1 MSDGLEIALWSFG
14 NEIRLECSELLLRAD
29 IDSLTYTYRDSIELH
44 HTIRLLPPSHSKTCI
59 TSNTAAMPHAL
70 APPPGIYPPLVN
82 FFNEDYSLD
91 IPTIIQHALRSAK
104 SGVAGLVILGSNGEA
119 VHMDASERVLL
130 VSSIRKALDNEGIKI
145 PLIVGCGQQS
155 KRATLQTIRDAK
167 EAGGDFALVLPP
179 SYWPT
184 AMTKGNVT
192 GYFKELADE
201 SELPILVY
209 NFPLVANGVMVDSD
223 QLIEL
228 ARHDNVVGCKLTCG
242 VSRLFV
248 FPSVSQAYTSNGLHI
263 AP

>member
-1 MSDGLEIALWSFG
+1 
-14 NEIRLECSELLLRAD
+14 
-29 IDSLTYTYRDSIELH
+29 
-44 HTIRLLPPSHSKTCI
+44 
-59 TSNTAAMPHAL
+59 
-70 APPPGIYPPLVN
+70 
-82 FFNEDYSLD
+82 
-91 IPTIIQHALRSAK
+91 
-104 SGVAGLVILGSNGEA
+104 
-119 VHMDASERVLL
+119 MDASERVLL

-155 KRATLQTIRDAK
+155 KRATLQTIKEAK

-228 ARHDNVVGCKLTCG
+228 AGHDNVVGCKLTCG
-242 VSRLFV
+242 VSLSYWTLPPPFPFPPPTMLFV
-248 FPSVSQAYTSNGLHI
+248 DELLLIIEPREPSSNSSPHRPKTFRSHGWKR
-263 AP
+263 

>member
-1 MSDGLEIALWSFG
+1 
-14 NEIRLECSELLLRAD
+14 
-29 IDSLTYTYRDSIELH
+29 
-44 HTIRLLPPSHSKTCI
+44 
-59 TSNTAAMPHAL
+59 MPHAL

-119 VHMDASERVLL
+119 VHMDASERILL
-130 VSSIRKALDNEGIKI
+130 VSSIRKALDKEGLKM

-155 KRATLQTIRDAK
+155 KRATLQTIKEAK

-223 QLIEL
+223 QLLEL
-228 ARHDNVVGCKLTCG
+228 AGHDNVVGCKLTCG

-248 FPSVSQAYTSNGLHI
+248 FPFCHFSSCQLFYPMRIRSTTIRHPCRLLLMVLTEPWKSSSNSNPYRPKTLRGHGWKG
-263 AP
+263 

>member
-1 MSDGLEIALWSFG
+1 
-14 NEIRLECSELLLRAD
+14 
-29 IDSLTYTYRDSIELH
+29 
-44 HTIRLLPPSHSKTCI
+44 
-59 TSNTAAMPHAL
+59 MPHTL

-91 IPTIIQHALRSAK
+91 IPTIVQHAIRSAK

-119 VHMDASERVLL
+119 VHMDSTERVLL
-130 VSSIRKALDNEGIKI
+130 VSSIRKALDAEGLKM

-155 KRATLQTIRDAK
+155 KRQTLQTIKEAK

-184 AMTKGNVT
+184 AMTKANVT

-201 SELPILVY
+201 SEMPILVY
-209 NFPLVANGVMVDSD
+209 NFPLVANGVTVDSD

-228 ARHDNVVGCKLTCG
+228 AGHDNVVGCKLTCG
-242 VSRLFV
+242 VSA
-248 FPSVSQAYTSNGLHI
+248 PSLSLGLVIYCLHHPIISYPISISPSPPRNRKRRADDRTSETSIEPQPTPTQNISQS
-263 AP
+263 

>member
-1 MSDGLEIALWSFG
+1 
-14 NEIRLECSELLLRAD
+14 
-29 IDSLTYTYRDSIELH
+29 
-44 HTIRLLPPSHSKTCI
+44 
-59 TSNTAAMPHAL
+59 MPHAL

-91 IPTIIQHALRSAK
+91 IPTIVQHALRSAK

-119 VHMDASERVLL
+119 VHMDSSERVLL
-130 VSSIRKALDNEGIKI
+130 VSSIRKALDKEGIKI

-155 KRATLQTIRDAK
+155 KRATLQTIKEAK

-192 GYFKELADE
+192 GYFKELADD
-201 SELPILVY
+201 SEMPILVY
-209 NFPLVANGVMVDSD
+209 NFPLVANGIMVDSD

-228 ARHDNVVGCKLTCG
+228 AGHDNVVGCKLTCG
-242 VSRLFV
+242 VSCLFV
-248 FPSVSQAYTSNGLHI
+248 SQFYTLPTCLSGLLLIIELRKSTSNCCPHRSKTFRSHGWKR
-263 AP
+263 

>member
-1 MSDGLEIALWSFG
+1 
-14 NEIRLECSELLLRAD
+14 
-29 IDSLTYTYRDSIELH
+29 
-44 HTIRLLPPSHSKTCI
+44 
-59 TSNTAAMPHAL
+59 
-70 APPPGIYPPLVN
+70 
-82 FFNEDYSLD
+82 
-91 IPTIIQHALRSAK
+91 
-104 SGVAGLVILGSNGEA
+104 
-119 VHMDASERVLL
+119 MDASERVLL

-155 KRATLQTIRDAK
+155 KRATLQTIKEAK

-209 NFPLVANGVMVDSD
+209 NFPLVANGIMVDSD

-228 ARHDNVVGCKLTCG
+228 AGHDNVVGCKLTCG

-248 FPSVSQAYTSNGLHI
+248 FTFCHSEFRRLSYPRRTHLTDYTSHFRAITDNRISETFIEQHPIPTQNISQSWLEKVNSCSTV
-263 AP
+263 